1 MHLSMCP
8 LLGVCCE
15 STVLRGSIESRGI
28 QCINMHMPYK
38 ENSRFLPTRETG
50 NLKINMAETDLSTC
64 E

>member
-1 MHLSMCP
+1 MSQPFCVDQLNP
-8 LLGVCCE
+8 AGFNVF
-15 STVLRGSIESRGI
+15 
-28 QCINMHMPYK
+28 NMPYK